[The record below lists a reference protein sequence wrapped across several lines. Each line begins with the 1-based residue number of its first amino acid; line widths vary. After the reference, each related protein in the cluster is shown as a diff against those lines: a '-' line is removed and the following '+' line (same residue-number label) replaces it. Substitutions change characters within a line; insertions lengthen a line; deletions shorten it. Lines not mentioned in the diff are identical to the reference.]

1 MRPSIVV
8 TVAARPLIDACR
20 RVFGVSFIVAVGVA
34 FVIFIVVHLSFI
46 VVVTKDMVSVWGL
59 PFKAWMPMRPKTLV
73 TSSRALLWRIFWP
86 LVAWETSIS
95 KDQTTSRRNPM
106 KIVGLSW
113 AFIPVFSAQER
124 LAEARKVHWLP
135 DLRSWNTNN
144 GVAWQQTSGCL
155 LSNLS

>member
-20 RVFGVSFIVAVGVA
+20 RVFGVSFFVAVGVA
-34 FVIFIVVHLSFI
+34 FVIFIVVDLSFI

-59 PFKAWMPMRPKTLV
+59 PFKAWTPMRPKTLG
-73 TSSRALLWRIFWP
+73 TWSRALLWRIFWP

-95 KDQTTSRRNPM
+95 KDQTTSRRNLM
-106 KIVGLSW
+106 KIDGLSW
-113 AFIPVFSAQER
+113 AKPVTHAQER

-135 DLRSWNTNN
+135 DFRSWNTNN

>member
-20 RVFGVSFIVAVGVA
+20 RVFGVSFFVAVGVA
-34 FVIFIVVHLSFI
+34 FVIFIVIHLSFI

-59 PFKAWMPMRPKTLV
+59 PFKAWTPMRPKTLG

-95 KDQTTSRRNPM
+95 KDQTTSNEIQWKLM
-106 KIVGLSW
+106 GLT
-113 AFIPVFSAQER
+113 ER
-124 LAEARKVHWLP
+124 LYPFFPPRKDLLKHGKYTGFPTLGVETQTMEWLGNKP
-135 DLRSWNTNN
+135 
-144 GVAWQQTSGCL
+144 VVVCYQI
-155 LSNLS
+155 